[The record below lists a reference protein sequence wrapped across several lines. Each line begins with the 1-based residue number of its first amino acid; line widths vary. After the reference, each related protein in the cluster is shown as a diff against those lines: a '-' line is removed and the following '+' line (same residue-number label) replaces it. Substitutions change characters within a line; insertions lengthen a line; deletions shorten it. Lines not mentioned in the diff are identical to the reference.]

1 MEKTYSKAQI
11 AKLYK
16 VQPRTVS
23 NWLSRARAEMGEDFP
38 GRYEGTALAFTDED
52 VETLLKYSGD
62 SERKVAQPPVEVLP
76 PDAIADGESMELATR
91 NVVKSQ
97 PIIHVHFHQPNV
109 ARIHRDTTGLEAA
122 TARYESIST
131 INATQF
137 IEGFGAY
144 GASGAEE
151 IKAQVDQV
159 LAVAQAKALEG
170 ANLQINGVA

>member
-1 MEKTYSKAQI
+1 MERTYSKAQI

-23 NWLSRARAEMGEDFP
+23 NWLSRARAELGDDFP
-38 GRYEGTALAFTDED
+38 GRYEGNALAFTEEN
-52 VETLLKYSGD
+52 VEVLIKYSGD
-62 SERKVAQPPVEVLP
+62 AERKIAQPPVEILP
-76 PDAIADGESMELATR
+76 PDAIADGESMALVTR

-97 PIIHVHFHQPNV
+97 PIIHVHLHQPNV

-122 TARYESIST
+122 TARYESLSM

-151 IKAQVDQV
+151 VKAQVDQV
-159 LAVAQAKALEG
+159 LALAQAKALEG
-170 ANLQINGVA
+170 ANLEINGVA